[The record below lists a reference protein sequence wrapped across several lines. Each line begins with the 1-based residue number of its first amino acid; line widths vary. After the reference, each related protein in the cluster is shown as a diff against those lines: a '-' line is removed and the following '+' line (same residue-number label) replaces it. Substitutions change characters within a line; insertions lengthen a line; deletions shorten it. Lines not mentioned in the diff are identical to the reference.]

1 MSGAPAWEDDVLLD
15 LVMDV
20 AWDEA
25 PGGDGSSGEG
35 PRERAGAYEAL
46 SRLLKTQRS
55 GDAVRWTEFDTPFG
69 PMYVA
74 ATGRGLARVSW
85 QQEREAA
92 FLEELERR
100 WPDRPVI
107 HDAAAL
113 AEARGQMEGYFRGER
128 ERFDLPVDLA
138 DLPPFQRDVLE
149 AVRRVPFGDVV
160 PYAELAR
167 RIRRPQAH
175 RAVGNALGR
184 NPVAIVVPCH
194 RVVRSDGSLGGYGG
208 GVEYKKRLLRI
219 EGRADLLRTG

>member
-1 MSGAPAWEDDVLLD
+1 MSGAAAWDDDVLLD
-15 LVMDV
+15 LLMDV
-20 AWDEA
+20 A
-25 PGGDGSSGEG
+25 GDGSTDEDGSEA
-35 PRERAGAYEAL
+35 PRARAYQTL
-46 SRLLKTQRS
+46 SRLLMAQHP
-55 GDAVRWTEFDTPFG
+55 GDAVRWTGFETPFG

-85 QQEREAA
+85 QREREAA
-92 FLEELERR
+92 FLEEMERR

-107 HDAAAL
+107 HDAVAL
-113 AEARGQMEGYFRGER
+113 SEARSQMEAYFRGDR

-167 RIRRPQAH
+167 RIRRPRAH

-194 RVVRSDGSLGGYGG
+194 RVIRSDGALGGYGG
-208 GVEYKKRLLRI
+208 GVEYKKRLLRL